1 MELEQLQELV
11 LTALD
16 DMKARDVKILD
27 VRGKST
33 ITELMVVAT
42 GTSTRHVRSI
52 AENVV
57 VEAKNAGEQPL
68 GIEGQRDTDWM
79 LVDLN
84 DIIVHIMLPETRDLY
99 SLEKL
104 WGEGDFPQLDLAQ
117 SGSR

>member
-11 LTALD
+11 LKALD
-16 DMKARDVKILD
+16 DMKARDVQTLD

-33 ITELMVVAT
+33 VTELMIIAT

-52 AENVV
+52 SDNVA

-68 GIEGQRDTDWM
+68 GVEGQRDTDWM

-84 DIIVHIMLPETRDLY
+84 NIIVHIMLPEARDLY

-104 WGEGDFPQLDLAQ
+104 WGEGDFPELDMAQ